1 MAILSFYKNAVKKNI
16 VSLSKYLLVSYLIF
30 SFPMLIEVPILNFL
44 RPKRRKN
51 LHFCMQNERF
61 SQRRQINTRKESFQE
76 KVFIYL
82 FIFSRVILDKLSQV

>member
-44 RPKRRKN
+44 RPKRRK
-51 LHFCMQNERF
+51 
-61 SQRRQINTRKESFQE
+61 K
-76 KVFIYL
+76 IY
-82 FIFSRVILDKLSQV
+82 IFVCKMKGLVRGDR